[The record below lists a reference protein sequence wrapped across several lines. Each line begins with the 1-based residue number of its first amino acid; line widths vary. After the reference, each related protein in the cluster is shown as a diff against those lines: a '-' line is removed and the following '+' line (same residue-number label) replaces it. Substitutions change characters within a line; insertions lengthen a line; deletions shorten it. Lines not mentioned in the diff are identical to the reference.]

1 MNSSACRQKAGRR
14 HGLRSGTWT
23 ALLIP
28 VLALMSMSSMTGCT
42 ARSGGVV
49 IDPRLTAPLEV
60 PEPEG
65 RTCRDV
71 IRLAIERRQVLQEC
85 SDRIDEIR
93 GLTR

>member
-1 MNSSACRQKAGRR
+1 MNWSAYRQKAGRR
-14 HGLRSGTWT
+14 PAKRSGTWT
-23 ALLIP
+23 VLLI
-28 VLALMSMSSMTGCT
+28 LTTSLIAMSSMTGCT

-49 IDPRLTAPLEV
+49 IDPRLTAPLDV